1 KASKET
7 KEQDIFQCMVHNL
20 FDEYR
25 FFPKYPDKELQI
37 TGVLFGSLIQHQ
49 VVSYLPLGMALRYV
63 LDALRKP
70 PGSKMFK
77 FGLTA
82 LEQFKSRLS
91 EWPQYCSHILAI
103 GHIRKFHPEI

>member
-1 KASKET
+1 M
-7 KEQDIFQCMVHNL
+7 IHNL

-49 VVSYLPLGMALRYV
+49 LVANLPLGLALRYV

-70 PGSKMFK
+70 QGSKMSQ

-82 LEQFKSRLS
+82 LEEFKSRLS
-91 EWPQYCSHILAI
+91 EWPQVTSTFFI
-103 GHIRKFHPEI
+103 

>member
-1 KASKET
+1 M
-7 KEQDIFQCMVHNL
+7 IHNL

-70 PGSKMFK
+70 ATSKMFK

-82 LEQFKSRLS
+82 LGNLHFNEEFNNLQIF
-91 EWPQYCSHILAI
+91 
-103 GHIRKFHPEI
+103 